1 MSEKSLPPL
10 WNQFLTEFD
19 GLLAE
24 PLSLYRIGGFA
35 FSFFYSTARDTADL
49 DYCSVVPAN
58 VVNLEQLAGRGS
70 LLHQKHKV
78 CLHRVAVN
86 TMPDGFA
93 ERSTEMLPGHF
104 KQLRLL
110 VPDPY
115 DIILSKLE
123 RNDSK
128 DRDDANLLFRSYKL
142 EVKKLR
148 DRYAKF
154 QRPYLLSRE
163 EWHDQTL
170 DMWIEIFTASS

>member
-10 WNQFLTEFD
+10 WNQFLMEFD
-19 GLLAE
+19 RSLAE
-24 PLSLYRIGGFA
+24 PLKLYCIGGFA
-35 FSFFYSTARDTADL
+35 FSFFYGTARDTADL

-58 VVNLEQLAGRGS
+58 VINLEQLGGRGS
-70 LLHQKHKV
+70 PLHQKYKV
-78 CLHRVAVN
+78 CLHRVGVN
-86 TMPDGFA
+86 TMPGGFA
-93 ERSTEMLPGHF
+93 ERSTEMLPGNF
-104 KQLRLL
+104 KQLRLF

-128 DRDDANLLFRSYKL
+128 DRDDVNHLFRSHKL
-142 EVKKLR
+142 DAQKLR
-148 DRYAKF
+148 GRYLKF

-170 DMWIEIFTASS
+170 DMWIEIFTAPS